1 MNMNQDEIIKTLATR
16 EEFLMGQLR
25 KYAMI
30 ISSQQK
36 QIDDLHQENKD
47 LKFQLIQKEE
57 K

>member
-1 MNMNQDEIIKTLATR
+1 MNQDEIIKTLETR

-30 ISSQQK
+30 IYSQQK

-47 LKFQLIQKEE
+47 LKFQLIQKED

>member
-1 MNMNQDEIIKTLATR
+1 VKMNIAEIMKTIETR

-47 LKFQLIQKEE
+47 LMFQLIQKEE